1 MRRVLFLTIV
11 VLLAFGG
18 ALAVGCGGDDGTAG
32 EYRWKSGDES
42 LKDMTVTLADDG
54 TLTFAG
60 TVPDFEGDLSFDGKW
75 TQDGSEVTL
84 EFTAFDE
91 TQTQVGEYKDGELV
105 FDDVVWVKQ

>member
-18 ALAVGCGGDDGTAG
+18 ALAVGCGGDSTAG
-32 EYRWKSGDES
+32 EYKWKSGDES

-60 TVPDFEGDLSFDGKW
+60 TVPGLEGDLSFDGTW

-84 EFTAFDE
+84 EFKAFDE

-105 FDDVVWVKQ
+105 FDEVVWVKQ